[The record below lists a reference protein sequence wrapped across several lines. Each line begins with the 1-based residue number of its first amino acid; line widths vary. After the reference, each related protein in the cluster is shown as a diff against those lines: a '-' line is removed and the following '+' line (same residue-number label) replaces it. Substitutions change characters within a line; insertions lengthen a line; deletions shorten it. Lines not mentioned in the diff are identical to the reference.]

1 MKLTKLYKSFEKKWQ
16 SQIVKYLGCVKQLN
30 VRLIALI
37 LPAVLLFQ
45 CCSTLKRSESLKTF
59 QQATVTEKAD
69 SMRLATRV
77 ILKESVPASKTVIAV
92 SLDSLVKL
100 PSGSKYSSRSN
111 QATAEVSMNGDTVYI
126 TATCDSLERWVEYYE
141 NLYSSTLEMHNEYI
155 QQAEKEQ
162 KKITGGSAVM
172 VIILTLFYLMIVILT
187 INSKKKNG

>member
-1 MKLTKLYKSFEKKWQ
+1 
-16 SQIVKYLGCVKQLN
+16 
-30 VRLIALI
+30 
-37 LPAVLLFQ
+37 
-45 CCSTLKRSESLKTF
+45 
-59 QQATVTEKAD
+59 
-69 SMRLATRV
+69 MRLATRV